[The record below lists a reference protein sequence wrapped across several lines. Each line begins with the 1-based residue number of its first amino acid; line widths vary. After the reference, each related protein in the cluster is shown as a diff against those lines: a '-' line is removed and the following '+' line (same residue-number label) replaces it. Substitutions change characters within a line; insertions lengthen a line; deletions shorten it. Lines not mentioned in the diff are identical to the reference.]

1 MSAERPSPEPA
12 PTARFDHT
20 HPVLRAMLWA
30 TAGGIILCLLNAV
43 SRGLTHE
50 MDPAQVMFLRYLAGF
65 ALMVPFALRAGRT
78 RWRTGD
84 LPGHLLRGLIH
95 TIALTMWFIALPT
108 VSLADTTAIGFTTPI
123 FLMLGAGL
131 LLGETMMA
139 ARWIAAAIGF
149 AGVLIVVGPSLGG
162 SSGGAMLLLLAS
174 APMFAATMLMSKRL
188 ARRDGPSVLVLWQAA
203 SITLLSAPLAIYQW
217 QPVTLSQALLI
228 LLAGVLGNVGQY
240 AVTRSFHRTDISA
253 TQSVRFLDLLW
264 ASLFGWMFFSDVPAH
279 TTLAGGAVILASS
292 LWIARRESR
301 AARP

>member
-1 MSAERPSPEPA
+1 
-12 PTARFDHT
+12 
-20 HPVLRAMLWA
+20 MLWA

-65 ALMVPFALRAGRT
+65 ALMVPLALRAGRT